1 MLPPLIRPV
10 KVNSALEITRTC
22 TNYIITRGLISTLY
36 HMVNKFHC
44 IDEEELL
51 FNSIISFCWNMYAL
65 NNPITLLL
73 FSYVKLIH
81 PLKCTKAAK
90 KREMR
95 RNLPE
100 KVFSVPLHAHTCRPE
115 NSGLA
120 PPARRPAPALK
131 LYNINSANKV
141 LCICLAGIAVILP
154 KGRRHGKPP

>member
-1 MLPPLIRPV
+1 M
-10 KVNSALEITRTC
+10 
-22 TNYIITRGLISTLY
+22 NYIITRGLISTLY
-36 HMVNKFHC
+36 HMVNKFHR

-81 PLKCTKAAK
+81 PLKCTKSAK

-100 KVFSVPLHAHTCRPE
+100 KVFLSGFTPSLASPE
-115 NSGLA
+115 NSGPA
-120 PPARRPAPALK
+120 PPARRPARALK

-141 LCICLAGIAVILP
+141 LCTYLAGIAVILL
-154 KGRRHGKPP
+154 KCRRHGKPP